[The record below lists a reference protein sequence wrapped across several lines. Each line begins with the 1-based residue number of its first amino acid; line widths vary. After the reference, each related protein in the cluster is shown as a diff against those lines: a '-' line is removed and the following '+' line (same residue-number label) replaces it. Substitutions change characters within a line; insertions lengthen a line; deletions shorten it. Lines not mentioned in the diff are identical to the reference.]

1 MNDPIWRETWRE
13 NSKSLGHY
21 QACRDGG
28 MSDYQIE
35 MDWLKTE
42 KELDRDYK
50 ERTMSVE
57 EKANELVIKSV
68 EQHVSFKNRK
78 GKTLLTLKETNSDG
92 EMVWDFPCLYRST
105 EDLREL
111 HAAITIVL
119 AENPPKDFN
128 DSNNLPF

>member
-1 MNDPIWRETWRE
+1 
-13 NSKSLGHY
+13 
-21 QACRDGG
+21 